1 MTRERPDSPHVD
13 EPTSH
18 STRASRKE
26 ARAAAIA
33 AGSQA
38 ESGARR
44 RRLPLR
50 FPAVV
55 FFVLGAISLWA
66 AFIEA
71 ASNTVWAPNTVYTF
85 VMQAIGPV
93 VAVLIP
99 GALLW
104 RHPDAWRRARTL
116 LFGTFVFASVT
127 FFRAI
132 EGGMQAFFKQATPP
146 PADLTWFIPSA
157 MIYTSLVALIG
168 LFGLLYIGLGLTRAR
183 NYAFTGQ
190 ARNAGIVILVVALL
204 SVLGRL
210 WTLTGV
216 NFNDP
221 TLTLGVWIYI
231 GSIIVIGILTILVWT
246 YVTRVLT
253 RCAISG
259 EEPVP
264 GWTIAAI
271 GACLFLS
278 SYLILAWSSFVTIT
292 DQTLV
297 DVVTYLRQ
305 FATGVG
311 GLLLLAGF
319 ALGLPSLE
327 RVVWDDEEP
336 TS

>member
-18 STRASRKE
+18 STSASRKE
-26 ARAAAIA
+26 ARAAALA
-33 AGSQA
+33 AGSGA
-38 ESGARR
+38 EPAKRR
-44 RRLPLR
+44 RRPPAR

-55 FFVLGAISLWA
+55 FFVLGAVALWA
-66 AFIEA
+66 SIVEA
-71 ASNTVWAPNTVYTF
+71 AASTVWAPDTVYTF

-116 LFGTFVFASVT
+116 LFGTLVFASVS

-132 EGGMQAFFKQATPP
+132 EGGLQAFFKEATPP

-157 MIYTSLVALIG
+157 MIYTSLVALMAV
-168 LFGLLYIGLGLTRAR
+168 FGLLYIGLGLSKAR

-190 ARNAGIVILVVALL
+190 ARNAGIVILVVTVL
-204 SVLGRL
+204 SVAGRL

-216 NFNDP
+216 DIGDP
-221 TLTLGVWIYI
+221 TLTTQVWIYI
-231 GSIIVIGILTILVWT
+231 ASVITIGVLTILTWA
-246 YVTRVLT
+246 YVTRTLT

-259 EEPVP
+259 EEPVRA
-264 GWTIAAI
+264 WVIAAI
-271 GACLFLS
+271 GSCLVLS
-278 SYLILAWSSFVTIT
+278 GYLIVAWSSFVTIT
-292 DQTLV
+292 DQTLN
-297 DVVTYLRQ
+297 DVVTYLHQ
-305 FATGVG
+305 LVAGVG
-311 GLLLLAGF
+311 TLLILVGF